1 MSHKPKQDRGH
12 LLTVLL
18 EDYFHVGAFNGL
30 IERDKWYR
38 FEPRFEKN
46 TMKALD
52 LLDRFDIKATFFVL
66 GWIADKEPDLV
77 REVARRGHE
86 IGSRGYYHR
95 SLRQMSS
102 EEFRADLARSRDA
115 LEGATGKKIVG
126 YRAARRLTLPTDSW
140 ALDVLAAEGYAY
152 DSSVLPTFRSLRAN
166 PAHRF
171 SYVHKSGSNELWEFP
186 VATSSLFG
194 VPLPIMGGNYS
205 RQIPH
210 TMLKHMVR
218 HWHTSHDAPFVLYFH
233 VWELDPDQPK
243 ISGASP
249 LSRLRHY
256 RGLDKMAWLLEDYFT
271 QYRFSTI
278 AGHLGIGEFA
288 DVPVRRELPVT
299 TALDRPI
306 ERKPTTAAIEIG
318 NRIPVTIVIPCY
330 NEQSALPYLFN
341 TLKSVLNLM
350 EATYDVSLLFVDD
363 CSSDDTRGSLNHMF
377 GSWKNCRVDS
387 HETNKGVAAAILTG
401 IRSSNTD
408 IVCSLDCDCT
418 YDPHELCEMIPKLIP
433 GVDLVTA
440 SPYHPLGQVRN
451 VPSWRLGLSKTSSWL
466 YSKVLRQKLFTY
478 TSCFRVYRKSAVE
491 RLELNENGFLG
502 IAEMVGRLDL
512 NGSRIVEHPATLEV
526 RLFGH
531 SKMKTLKTI
540 VGHLGLL
547 SKLLSIRLRN
557 RDRQHSCKSEKVVET
572 TTRLI

>member
-1 MSHKPKQDRGH
+1 MSPKSLHDRGH

-46 TMKALD
+46 TLKTLD
-52 LLDRFDIKATFFVL
+52 LLDRFQIKATFFVL

-115 LEGATGKKIVG
+115 LEGATGRRVVG

-140 ALDVLAAEGYAY
+140 ALDILAAEGYAY
-152 DSSVLPTFRSLRAN
+152 DSSVLPTFKSLRAN

-171 SYVHKSGSNELWEFP
+171 SYVHKAGSKEIWEFP

-205 RQIPH
+205 RQLPH
-210 TMLKHMVR
+210 TVLKHMVR
-218 HWHTSHDAPFVLYFH
+218 HWNTTNDAPFVLYFH
-233 VWELDPDQPK
+233 VWELDPEQPK

-256 RGLDKMAWLLEDYFT
+256 RGLDKMGWLLEEYFNE
-271 QYRFSTI
+271 YRFSTI
-278 AGHLGIGEFA
+278 AGHLGIDETA
-288 DVPVRRELPVT
+288 DAPARRELPVT
-299 TALDRPI
+299 TAVDYPL
-306 ERKPTTAAIEIG
+306 ERKSTTAVDIG
-318 NRIPVTIVIPCY
+318 KRIPVTIVIPCY
-330 NEQSALPYLFN
+330 NEKSALPYLFN
-341 TLKSVLNLM
+341 TLKSVLTMMRSN
-350 EATYDVSLLFVDD
+350 YDVSLLFVDD
-363 CSSDDTRGSLNHMF
+363 CSSDDTRESLNEMF
-377 GSWKNCRVDS
+377 GDWKNCRVIA
-387 HETNKGVAAAILTG
+387 HETNMGVAAAILTG
-401 IRSSNTD
+401 IRNSNTE
-408 IVCSLDCDCT
+408 IVSSLDCDCT
-418 YDPHELCEMIPKLIP
+418 YDPHELCEMIPKLVP

-466 YSKVLRQKLFTY
+466 YSMVLRQKLFTY

-491 RLELNENGFLG
+491 RLELNESGFLG

-512 NGSRIVEHPATLEV
+512 DGARIVEHPATLEV

-547 SKLLSIRLRN
+547 SKLLSIRLRT
-557 RDRQHSCKSEKVVET
+557 RDRQYAGNSEKVVET